1 MLLNIESEKQM
12 QAFGLALGSAL
23 KAADVIALT
32 GDLGAGKTTLSK
44 AIAKGMGIH
53 ESITS
58 PTFTIV
64 NEYEPEDNLGL
75 FHFDVYRISDASELD
90 DIGFEEYLQY
100 RAPGKVG
107 HHPGYGVIIEWA
119 NLIEDLMPEETL
131 WLSITLGTEHPE
143 QRTIQFSGGQGHGPS
158 AYWTQVLSPILAEVE
173 AIKSYE

>member
-1 MLLNIESEKQM
+1 MLLNINSQRQM
-12 QAFGLALGSAL
+12 QAFGLALGKVI

-44 AIAKGMGIH
+44 AIAAGMGIH
-53 ESITS
+53 EAITS

-75 FHFDVYRISDASELD
+75 FHFDVYRISDVSELD

-119 NLIEDLMPEETL
+119 NLIEELMPEETL
-131 WLSITLGTEHPE
+131 WLAITLGTEQPE
-143 QRTIQFSGGQGHGPS
+143 QRLIAFTNGQGQAPS
-158 AYWTQVLSPILAEVE
+158 AYWSEVLGPIFKEVE
-173 AIKSYE
+173 AVK